1 MKKSFEPTFCC
12 HSGREWQQIY
22 IFTVAKNG
30 AIRSW
35 SCWRKLPLCQ
45 PSPNEIVADKG
56 LSAPQFVALFVKTL
70 NRVSIYCSPKLF
82 RKKLTKIKSPPPSY
96 STYRLGS
103 ISPSGKKPLKFFHVS
118 NARMDTI
125 DVSERPM
132 TMPTF
137 LIQRFGW
144 METDGD
150 MYVHRCVPMYVDVTT
165 GIGLPD
171 FI

>member
-82 RKKLTKIKSPPPSY
+82 WKKLTKIKSSPLLLDVQTWKHFSLRKEAFKVFPCVECKNGY
-96 STYRLGS
+96 HRCLGAS
-103 ISPSGKKPLKFFHVS
+103 DDDADIFNPK
-118 NARMDTI
+118 I
-125 DVSERPM
+125 
-132 TMPTF
+132 
-137 LIQRFGW
+137 W
-144 METDGD
+144 MDGD
-150 MYVHRCVPMYVDVTT
+150 WWRYVCT
-165 GIGLPD
+165 
-171 FI
+171 